1 MKAKMS
7 KYTDSGQEV
16 KVRIDHWDTWN
27 MDVSLAHIILP
38 MLKQMVVDKQGAP
51 NVDCEDVP
59 EELKATDTELES
71 YKETGEIDTHFFD
84 RWNWVLNEMIYS
96 FETKVCDEDVLF
108 QYYTADKLEEAK
120 KVQERISNGFR
131 LFGKY
136 YEALWT

>member
-1 MKAKMS
+1 MS

-16 KVRIDHWDTWN
+16 KVRIDYWDTWN

-38 MLKQMVVDKQGAP
+38 MLKQMVDDKQGVP

-59 EELKATDTELES
+59 EELRATDAELKS
-71 YKETGEIDTHFFD
+71 YKQTGETDTHFFD
-84 RWNWVLNEMIYS
+84 RWDWVLNEMIYS
-96 FETKVCDEDVLF
+96 FETKVSDEDVLS
-108 QYYTADKLEEAK
+108 QYYTVDKLEEAK

>member
-1 MKAKMS
+1 MKVKMS

-59 EELKATDTELES
+59 EELRATDAELES
-71 YKETGEIDTHFFD
+71 YNQTGETDTHFFD

-96 FETKVCDEDVLF
+96 FETKVSDEDVLS
-108 QYYTADKLEEAK
+108 QYYTVHKLEEAK

-136 YEALWT
+136 YESLWT

>member
-1 MKAKMS
+1 MKVKMS

-27 MDVSLAHIILP
+27 MDVSLAYIILP
-38 MLKQMVVDKQGAP
+38 MLKQMVNDKQGAP
-51 NVDCEDVP
+51 NVECEDVP
-59 EELKATDTELES
+59 EELRASDDELKY
-71 YKETGEIDTHFFD
+71 YKETGETDTHFFD
-84 RWNWVLNEMIYS
+84 RWDWVLNEMIYS
-96 FETKVCDEDVLF
+96 FETKVSDDDVLS

>member
-1 MKAKMS
+1 MKVKMS

-16 KVRIDHWDTWN
+16 KVRIDYWDTWN

-38 MLKQMVVDKQGAP
+38 MLKQMVDDKQGAP

-59 EELKATDTELES
+59 EELRVTDAELES
-71 YKETGEIDTHFFD
+71 YKQTGETDTHFFD

-96 FETKVCDEDVLF
+96 FETKVSDEDVLS
-108 QYYTADKLEEAK
+108 QYYTVDKLEEAK

>member
-1 MKAKMS
+1 MKVKMG

-38 MLKQMVVDKQGAP
+38 MLKQMVDDKQGAP

-59 EELKATDTELES
+59 EELKATDDELKY
-71 YKETGEIDTHFFD
+71 YKETGETDIHFFD
-84 RWNWVLNEMIYS
+84 RWDWVLNEMIYS
-96 FETKVCDEDVLF
+96 FETKVSDDDVLS